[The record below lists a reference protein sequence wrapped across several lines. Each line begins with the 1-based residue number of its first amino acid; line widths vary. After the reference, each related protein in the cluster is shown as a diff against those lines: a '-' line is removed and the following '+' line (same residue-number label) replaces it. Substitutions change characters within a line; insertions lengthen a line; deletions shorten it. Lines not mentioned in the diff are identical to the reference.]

1 MAPSPSEATSLSATQ
16 EFAKYFREHEI
27 PLPRS
32 QELYN
37 FPYPEQY

>member
-16 EFAKYFREHEI
+16 EFTKYFMEHEI

-32 QELYN
+32 QELSSLS
-37 FPYPEQY
+37 YPEPY